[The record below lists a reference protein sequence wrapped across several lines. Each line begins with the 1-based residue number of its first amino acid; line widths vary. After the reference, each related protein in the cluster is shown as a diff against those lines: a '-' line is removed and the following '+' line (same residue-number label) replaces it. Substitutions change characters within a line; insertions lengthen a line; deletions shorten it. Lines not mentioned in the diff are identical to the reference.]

1 MEKKKINIKINK
13 KNKREKKPKE
23 GERIRWRK
31 MKMLKQEGRIYEKIE
46 MNKKQ
51 GRNKKNEERGM
62 RKKDS

>member
-1 MEKKKINIKINK
+1 MEKKKMNIKINK

>member
-31 MKMLKQEGRIYEKIE
+31 MKMLKQEGSIYEKIE

>member
-23 GERIRWRK
+23 GWRK